1 MGGRAGIAEDSDNN
15 DGTKVFGV
23 GLVHS
28 YEVELDKA
36 EWGSNNWHSVEGNDI
51 VVSSEDIRAQLS
63 TDRQSRESS
72 VMSF

>member
-1 MGGRAGIAEDSDNN
+1 
-15 DGTKVFGV
+15 VFGV

-36 EWGSNNWHSVEGNDI
+36 EWGSSNWHSVEGNDI
-51 VVSSEDIRAQLS
+51 VVSSEDIRALLS
-63 TDRQSRESS
+63 TDRQSRELS